1 MRQMIPFLNKVQL
14 RNEFFSCPPD
24 SETIFSAGKM
34 TVNCEA
40 SSFSIKS
47 LLTLKE
53 LLAREEETV
62 FRFLVDT
69 EGKLWFAFETRPHN
83 NAPKHFQ
90 MTGAPLDAA
99 SCLTAGNIK
108 FSSKTGAVLKNI
120 SHRSGDFR
128 PSFLS
133 LRWLLAIL
141 LINEKLLPFKLPR
154 LIVIKELKN
163 EKVYKHIWRLKK
175 IKQWVDSFSD
185 NEALINQLCQENL
198 HSKIVHYEAISHS
211 VEENGA
217 LWVGDERQEA
227 FS

>member
-1 MRQMIPFLNKVQL
+1 MRQMISFLNKVQL
-14 RNEFFSCPPD
+14 GKEFFSCPPD
-24 SETIFSAGKM
+24 SGTIFSAGKM
-34 TVNCEA
+34 AVNCEA
-40 SSFSIKS
+40 NSFSIKS

-53 LLAREEETV
+53 LLVREEETV

-90 MTGAPLDAA
+90 MTGAPLEMAN
-99 SCLTAGNIK
+99 CLTAGNIK
-108 FSSKTGAVLKNI
+108 FSSKTGTVLKNI

-133 LRWLLAIL
+133 LRWVLAIL

-175 IKQWVDSFSD
+175 IKKWVDSFSD
-185 NEALINQLCQENL
+185 NEALINQLRQENL
-198 HSKIVHYEAISHS
+198 PSKTVHYEATSHFIA
-211 VEENGA
+211 ENGT
-217 LWVGDERQEA
+217 LLVGKERQMA
-227 FS
+227 FG

>member
-1 MRQMIPFLNKVQL
+1 MIPFLNSVQL
-14 RNEFFSCPPD
+14 GKEFFSCPPD
-24 SETIFSAGKM
+24 SGTIFSAGKM

-40 SSFSIKS
+40 NSFSIKS

-53 LLAREEETV
+53 LLAKKEETV

-108 FSSKTGAVLKNI
+108 FSNKTGVVLKNI

-133 LRWLLAIL
+133 LRWVLAIL

-154 LIVIKELKN
+154 FIVIKELKN

-175 IKQWVDSFSD
+175 IKKWVDGFGH
-185 NEALINQLCQENL
+185 NEALINQLCQDNL
-198 HSKIVHYEAISHS
+198 HSKTVYYEATRHF
-211 VEENGA
+211 VEENPVVLA
-217 LWVGDERQEA
+217 EEEREVA